1 VKLGNALFLAGAILE
16 YIALPM
22 GVDTR
27 AVAWSLIL
35 YGIILL
41 GTGYVSR

>member
-1 VKLGNALFLAGAILE
+1 MRLANVIFMVGALLE

-22 GVDTR
+22 GVSST

-35 YGIILL
+35 YGVILL
-41 GTGYVSR
+41 GTGYAR